1 MKKLIVVFA
10 IFAVQAL
17 AQQQPKGPVTLRSI
31 LLQELRETH
40 TEKNWFVTLKD
51 ATAGLTAE
59 QANWTD
65 GKGNHSVGQLVYHLV
80 FWNKQ
85 NLATL
90 KGEPKEKFS
99 GDNNETFTH
108 YDSKQWDA
116 VLKEYDDGMTKIEK
130 AVETADDA
138 QLAKW
143 APNMARIAQHNAYH
157 IAEMVVIRR
166 EQGSWNPDNGVK

>member
-1 MKKLIVVFA
+1 MKKLIIVFA
-10 IFAVQAL
+10 IFAVQAF
-17 AQQQPKGPVTLRSI
+17 AQQPKTPATLKSI

-80 FWNKQ
+80 FWNRQ
-85 NLATL
+85 NSATFT
-90 KGEPKEKFS
+90 GQTKENFS
-99 GDNNETFTH
+99 GDNNETFTR
-108 YDSKQWDA
+108 YDAKQWDA
-116 VLKEYDDGMTKIEK
+116 VQKQYDEVMTQIEK
-130 AVETADDA
+130 AVESADDT

-143 APNMARIAQHNAYH
+143 APNIARVAQHNAYH